1 MKKKGRDVYP
11 SSSTCYGE
19 AMKIMAGEAA
29 IHESEDSGSEGI
41 HSSSSESRSA
51 IDGTVSE
58 VFSRRIHD

>member
-1 MKKKGRDVYP
+1 MEKEEDDVYP

-41 HSSSSESRSA
+41 HSSHAEKRSA
-51 IDGTVSE
+51 SDGAISE
-58 VFSRRIHD
+58 AFSRRLND